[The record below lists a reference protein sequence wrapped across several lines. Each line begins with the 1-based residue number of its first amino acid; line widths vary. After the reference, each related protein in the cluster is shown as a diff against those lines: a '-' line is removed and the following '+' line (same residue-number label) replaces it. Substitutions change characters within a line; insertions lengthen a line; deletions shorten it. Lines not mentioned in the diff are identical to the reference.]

1 MLLSFNSDF
10 PQRYEDNFFVRDC
23 SILCGGEYYITR
35 SLHSTN
41 IEFASLCSISLPL
54 NHVSL
59 LAWAFNRYLPIS

>member
-10 PQRYEDNFFVRDC
+10 PQRYEDNFFVYDC

-35 SLHSTN
+35 SLHSRN
-41 IEFASLCSISLPL
+41 IEFASLCSISL

-59 LAWAFNRYLPIS
+59 LAWAFHRYLPIS